1 MRNYYKVMGLK
12 FEATDD
18 EIKRTYRELAKQC
31 HPDMHPDDKD
41 AAARFA
47 EISEA
52 YETLG
57 DSARRAEYDRQVQ
70 EMMTARRAAA
80 QQQQQQQQQ
89 RQQQQRTM
97 PPNFS
102 QAFHQNFNQAQA
114 NAFRMA
120 ADAQTAGYNRGYAQ
134 GFNDAKTQAEQ
145 TFAALKRE
153 NAQLKKRVE
162 EAEQREKLAAEQR
175 KADEKAAVVAD
186 FMAQQA
192 AAQGE

>member
-70 EMMTARRAAA
+70 
-80 QQQQQQQQQ
+80 
-89 RQQQQRTM
+89 
-97 PPNFS
+97 
-102 QAFHQNFNQAQA
+102 
-114 NAFRMA
+114 
-120 ADAQTAGYNRGYAQ
+120 
-134 GFNDAKTQAEQ
+134 
-145 TFAALKRE
+145 
-153 NAQLKKRVE
+153 
-162 EAEQREKLAAEQR
+162 
-175 KADEKAAVVAD
+175 
-186 FMAQQA
+186 
-192 AAQGE
+192 